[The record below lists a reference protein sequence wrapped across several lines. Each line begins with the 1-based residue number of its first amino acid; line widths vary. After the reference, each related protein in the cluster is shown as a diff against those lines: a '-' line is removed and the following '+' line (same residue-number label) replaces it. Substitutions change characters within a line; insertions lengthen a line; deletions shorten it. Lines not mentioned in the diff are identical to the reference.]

1 MVGLLQLVFLP
12 DGKYIISGGKDKKV
26 KLWNIS
32 NGEEIRTFEG
42 HTNVVISVG
51 FSQDGKQI
59 ISGDLDGWVI
69 LGFK

>member
-1 MVGLLQLVFLP
+1 
-12 DGKYIISGGKDKKV
+12 
-26 KLWNIS
+26 
-32 NGEEIRTFEG
+32 
-42 HTNVVISVG
+42 VISVG